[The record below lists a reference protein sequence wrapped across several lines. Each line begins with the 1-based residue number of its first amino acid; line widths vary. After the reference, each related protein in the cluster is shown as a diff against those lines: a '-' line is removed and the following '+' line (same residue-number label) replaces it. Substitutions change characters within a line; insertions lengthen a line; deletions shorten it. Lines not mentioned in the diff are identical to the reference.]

1 MAGSGAHSVDTSHYH
16 HHHQDSAAAA
26 ASVSFNFSEFQALV
40 GRKVNVAGS
49 WFEGDFGTENA
60 GSFFQGEIKKAA
72 RATKKLPMRIEV
84 KFITGTEMYIV

>member
-1 MAGSGAHSVDTSHYH
+1 M
-16 HHHQDSAAAA
+16 
-26 ASVSFNFSEFQALV
+26 

-84 KFITGTEMYIV
+84 KFKGDRAVYRVTDHRTILQYLVEEN